1 VITIRALLDRIRW
14 DPEFGRGE
22 LTIGYYDRI
31 ERRVVS
37 VPFAR
42 IRLVPGNHFSF
53 TAIAADGVAHEVPFH
68 RVREVHRDGALIW
81 QRPAQR
87 GAA

>member
-1 VITIRALLDRIRW
+1 MITIRSILDRIRW

-22 LTIGYYDRI
+22 FTIGYYDRI
-31 ERRVVS
+31 ERRVVN

-42 IRLVPGNHFSF
+42 IHLVPGNHFSF
-53 TAIAADGVAHEVPFH
+53 TAVEADGSAHEVPLH
-68 RVREVHRDGALIW
+68 RVREVYRDGRLIW